1 MTFDEL
7 KQKAHSLPLLP
18 GVYLMSDRSGEI
30 IYVGKAKALRNRVSQ
45 YFQEAAA
52 HTEKTRAMVAQIHSF
67 DVIVA
72 ESEFEALVLECSLI
86 KRHKPRY
93 NILLKDDKGYPYIR
107 LSIGDAYPRFS
118 LVGKAAD
125 DGAKYFGPFGG
136 RKSSQDLI
144 DALCTA
150 LKLPDCS
157 RQFPRDIGKERPCLN
172 FHMGKCD
179 GYCRKEQPRQR
190 HTEAIRQ
197 ATRLLEGKFSDVEQE
212 LSEAMLQAAED
223 LEFEKAALLRDRL
236 QAIELLGKR
245 QKVVTGRLTDT
256 DVVGFYQDEVRC
268 AISVLH
274 YQEGELTSKDTEL
287 LQIREETPADILSA
301 FVTQYYIGRGAAPG
315 QILLPMELEDEA
327 PLARML
333 SEDAG
338 RRVYLVTPQRGA
350 KVELIRL
357 AETNAREECQRVT
370 TKEERTASLLVL
382 LAELLELPAPP
393 KRIEAYDISNTG
405 ASDIVGAMTVFVG
418 GKPQKSK
425 YRCFLLRDMD
435 GPDDYASMEQVLRRR
450 FRHEVAGDEKFGDK
464 PDLILMDGGREHAAV
479 AERVVSEFGLAV
491 PVFGMVKDHR
501 HRTRALIQSD
511 GKEIGIQSVPALF
524 AMIGQIQEETHRT
537 AIGFHQKR
545 RSKTSYGSVLEKIPG
560 VGEARRKLLLKTF
573 KSIKAI
579 QNASL
584 ADLEAVLP
592 KPSAS
597 AVYEY
602 FRTKEE

>member
-7 KQKAHSLPLLP
+7 KQKAHLLPLLP
-18 GVYLMSDRSGEI
+18 GVYLMSDQSGEI

-45 YFQEAAA
+45 YFQEATA

-107 LSIGDAYPRFS
+107 LSVGEAYPRFS
-118 LVGKAAD
+118 LVGKVAD

-136 RKSSQDLI
+136 RKSTQDLI
-144 DALCTA
+144 DALRSA
-150 LKLPDCS
+150 LKLPDCN

-172 FHMGKCD
+172 YHMGKCD
-179 GYCRKEQPRQR
+179 GYCRREQAREQ
-190 HTEAIRQ
+190 HKEAIRQ
-197 ATRLLEGKFSDVEQE
+197 ATRLLEGKFSDVEKE
-212 LSEAMLQAAED
+212 ISETMLQAAED
-223 LEFEKAALLRDRL
+223 LQFEKAALLRDRL
-236 QAIELLGKR
+236 RAIELLGKR

-256 DVVGFYQDEVRC
+256 DVIGFYQDEVRC

-287 LQIREETPADILSA
+287 LQRREETEADILFA
-301 FVTQYYIGRGAAPG
+301 FVTQYYMGRGAAPG
-315 QILLPMELEDEA
+315 QILLPLELEGDA
-327 PLARML
+327 ALSRML
-333 SEDAG
+333 SEEAG

-370 TKEERTASLLVL
+370 TKEERTGKLLVL
-382 LAELLELPAPP
+382 LAELLELSAPP

-405 ASDIVGAMTVFVG
+405 ASDIVGAMTVFVQ
-418 GKPQKSK
+418 GKPQRSK
-425 YRCFLLRDMD
+425 YRCFKLRDMD

-450 FRHEVAGDEKFGDK
+450 FRHELSGDEQFGDM
-464 PDLILMDGGREHAAV
+464 PDLLLMDGGQEHAAV
-479 AERVVSEFGLAV
+479 AERVLQELGLSV
-491 PVFGMVKDHR
+491 PVFGMVKDNR

-511 GKEIGIQSVPALF
+511 GQEIGIQAVPALF

-537 AIGFHQKR
+537 AIGFHQKQ
-545 RSKTSYGSVLEKIPG
+545 RSKTSYGSVLEQIPG
-560 VGEARRKLLLKTF
+560 VGESRRKRLLKTF

-584 ADLEAVLP
+584 ADLEKVLP
-592 KPSAS
+592 KGTAL
-597 AVYEY
+597 AVYDY
-602 FRTKEE
+602 FQTKKE